1 AFAVRTAARVVVS
14 TAAGRGAS
22 RRGGRSADRRA
33 RLPGLYPD
41 GDTARSLRPLRLS
54 RQMASSWKCTGVWDH
69 SRQLSP
75 AHGACACRHDDGAAA
90 GTDRAAAR
98 GTRTQRRRLDCAAV
112 GAVPGTGGV
121 LTMYFLVKR
130 AHGPSWDPSRP
141 RREQDGWDAH
151 AEFMDR
157 LVEEGFVV
165 LGGPVG
171 EGDGDYAL
179 QVVEA
184 ESEAA
189 VR

>member
-1 AFAVRTAARVVVS
+1 
-14 TAAGRGAS
+14 
-22 RRGGRSADRRA
+22 
-33 RLPGLYPD
+33 
-41 GDTARSLRPLRLS
+41 
-54 RQMASSWKCTGVWDH
+54 
-69 SRQLSP
+69 
-75 AHGACACRHDDGAAA
+75 
-90 GTDRAAAR
+90 
-98 GTRTQRRRLDCAAV
+98 
-112 GAVPGTGGV
+112 
-121 LTMYFLVKR
+121 MYFLVKR
-130 AHGPSWDPSRP
+130 AHGPSWDPARL

-189 VR
+189 VLGRLAEDPWGEDMLVTESIEPWRIWLQRSPG